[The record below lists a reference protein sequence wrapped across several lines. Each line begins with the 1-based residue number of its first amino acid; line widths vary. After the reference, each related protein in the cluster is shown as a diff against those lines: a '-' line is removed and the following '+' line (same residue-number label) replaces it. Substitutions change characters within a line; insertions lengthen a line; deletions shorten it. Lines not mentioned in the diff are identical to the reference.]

1 MFWNLCLLK
10 IKCKNT
16 IPLLGTQSALSY
28 VVSHV
33 VLLYSLDLTTVEI
46 SFILLTACKS
56 VS

>member
-16 IPLLGTQSALSY
+16 FPLLGTQSALSY

-46 SFILLTACKS
+46 SFIFLTACKS